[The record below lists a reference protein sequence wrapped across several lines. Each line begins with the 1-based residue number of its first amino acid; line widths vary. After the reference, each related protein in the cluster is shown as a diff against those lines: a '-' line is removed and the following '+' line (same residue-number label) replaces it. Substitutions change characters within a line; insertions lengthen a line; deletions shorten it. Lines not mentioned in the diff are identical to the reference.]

1 VLSYY
6 AVARH
11 FPASRPFYGL
21 QAPGVDGDQ
30 PPIQTVQELAAVHIK
45 AIRSAFPHGPY
56 HLGGHSFGAIVAYEM
71 ACQLVQD
78 TPGIVGSLI
87 LLDPPPPFSNKAA
100 DPHPPEEIV
109 AFLAR
114 EIGAHFHI
122 DLGISAP
129 MLAGLTEPEQLD
141 RVVASAVAAGIA
153 PAGAGSRMIT
163 GLASVYRASLAA
175 LNAYS
180 PAPRNGDMTLFRVKS
195 SDDQNAD
202 DSLGWRTLTTG
213 HVRVR
218 FASGAH
224 TTMVAEPHATS
235 LAAAILEELEKN

>member
-1 VLSYY
+1 
-6 AVARH
+6 
-11 FPASRPFYGL
+11 
-21 QAPGVDGDQ
+21 
-30 PPIQTVQELAAVHIK
+30 
-45 AIRSAFPHGPY
+45 
-56 HLGGHSFGAIVAYEM
+56 
-71 ACQLVQD
+71 
-78 TPGIVGSLI
+78 
-87 LLDPPPPFSNKAA
+87 
-100 DPHPPEEIV
+100 
-109 AFLAR
+109 
-114 EIGAHFHI
+114 
-122 DLGISAP
+122 